1 MITLR
6 DFIELLKVLSP
17 LEAVATWRR
26 ENTRRQR
33 QWQEFSLELLDRM
46 SPEQR
51 DQHAASALELI
62 PSRRSGTTAA
72 VEPRSGMAKTS
83 GVGEQGERFVLFLS
97 SPRASGELST
107 PIEGEEK

>member
-1 MITLR
+1 MLG

-62 PSRRSGTTAA
+62 PFRRSGTRAA
-72 VEPRSGMAKTS
+72 IEPRRVM
-83 GVGEQGERFVLFLS
+83 EHGERFVLFLS
-97 SPRASGELST
+97 SQTASRGLST